1 MSAHMHKILE
11 KISENREKKVA
22 ICNDPQYGNPSDAA
36 EGFDEAYWSLVNQ
49 AREEGISD
57 EEISEAAQ
65 KGTTQGETDL
75 AGVLEARKM

>member
-1 MSAHMHKILE
+1 MPTILE

-49 AREEGISD
+49 AKEEGVSD
-57 EEISEAAQ
+57 EDISNAAQ
-65 KGTTQGETDL
+65 SGTKKGETDL
-75 AGVLEARKM
+75 AGVFEARRM